1 MINQREKQVTYG
13 SAFSDYF
20 RGFVDFTGY
29 STRAGHWFP
38 FGTIYGAVILIFII
52 FFGSVL
58 SSIIGIGNRASSS
71 YYYTT
76 RSAGYDLLSTASNA
90 LIFLVIFYIILF
102 ILAIPTTASFAR
114 RLRDVGF
121 AAWGIVLAV
130 VIFYLLNIFS
140 IYIVT
145 PLYDICFIFVLMSLP
160 SNCLETDNTMVN
172 LIIMDKRSI
181 KVKMVVNLINMVNK
195 ITKMDNNSLTKTN
208 KVIMDIK
215 TNKIQISKE
224 IMDTKVIIIKI
235 KDILNL
241 INMEIQLI
249 RISKDN
255 KIKV

>member
-1 MINQREKQVTYG
+1 MM
-13 SAFSDYF
+13 
-20 RGFVDFTGY
+20 
-29 STRAGHWFP
+29 
-38 FGTIYGAVILIFII
+38 
-52 FFGSVL
+52 
-58 SSIIGIGNRASSS
+58 
-71 YYYTT
+71 
-76 RSAGYDLLSTASNA
+76 
-90 LIFLVIFYIILF
+90 IFLN
-102 ILAIPTTASFAR
+102 
-114 RLRDVGF
+114 
-121 AAWGIVLAV
+121 
-130 VIFYLLNIFS
+130 FYLDKREELN
-140 IYIVT
+140 
-145 PLYDICFIFVLMSLP
+145 
-160 SNCLETDNTMVN
+160 NTMVN

>member
-1 MINQREKQVTYG
+1 MM
-13 SAFSDYF
+13 
-20 RGFVDFTGY
+20 
-29 STRAGHWFP
+29 
-38 FGTIYGAVILIFII
+38 
-52 FFGSVL
+52 
-58 SSIIGIGNRASSS
+58 
-71 YYYTT
+71 
-76 RSAGYDLLSTASNA
+76 
-90 LIFLVIFYIILF
+90 IFLN
-102 ILAIPTTASFAR
+102 
-114 RLRDVGF
+114 
-121 AAWGIVLAV
+121 
-130 VIFYLLNIFS
+130 FYLDKREELN
-140 IYIVT
+140 
-145 PLYDICFIFVLMSLP
+145 
-160 SNCLETDNTMVN
+160 NTMVN
-172 LIIMDKRSI
+172 LIIMDKHSI

>member
-1 MINQREKQVTYG
+1 M
-13 SAFSDYF
+13 
-20 RGFVDFTGY
+20 
-29 STRAGHWFP
+29 
-38 FGTIYGAVILIFII
+38 
-52 FFGSVL
+52 
-58 SSIIGIGNRASSS
+58 
-71 YYYTT
+71 
-76 RSAGYDLLSTASNA
+76 
-90 LIFLVIFYIILF
+90 IFLN
-102 ILAIPTTASFAR
+102 
-114 RLRDVGF
+114 
-121 AAWGIVLAV
+121 
-130 VIFYLLNIFS
+130 FYLDKREELN
-140 IYIVT
+140 
-145 PLYDICFIFVLMSLP
+145 
-160 SNCLETDNTMVN
+160 NTMVN

>member
-1 MINQREKQVTYG
+1 MM
-13 SAFSDYF
+13 
-20 RGFVDFTGY
+20 
-29 STRAGHWFP
+29 
-38 FGTIYGAVILIFII
+38 
-52 FFGSVL
+52 
-58 SSIIGIGNRASSS
+58 
-71 YYYTT
+71 
-76 RSAGYDLLSTASNA
+76 
-90 LIFLVIFYIILF
+90 IFLN
-102 ILAIPTTASFAR
+102 
-114 RLRDVGF
+114 
-121 AAWGIVLAV
+121 
-130 VIFYLLNIFS
+130 FYLDKREELN
-140 IYIVT
+140 
-145 PLYDICFIFVLMSLP
+145 
-160 SNCLETDNTMVN
+160 NTMVN

-208 KVIMDIK
+208 KVIMGIK